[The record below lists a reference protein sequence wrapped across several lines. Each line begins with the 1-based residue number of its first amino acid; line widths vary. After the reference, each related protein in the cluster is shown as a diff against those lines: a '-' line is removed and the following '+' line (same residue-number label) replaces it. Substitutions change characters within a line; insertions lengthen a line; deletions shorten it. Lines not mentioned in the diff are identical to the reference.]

1 MTSLSYVNSYRSA
14 SPAEGLA
21 GPVGSVCEAGTSE
34 PAVFTGLVAG
44 IWIPISSE
52 SSNRSKLHAAHTE
65 QLFPL
70 EVWMRRVSGDDVS
83 VRSQQAHRC
92 CHTMPYMLS
101 SNNVSISLAALGKD
115 RAGHVR
121 FEYQCGSP
129 GVRPNPSQ
137 VDPPV
142 SIPTVGRGRRG
153 ADSKDFCI

>member
-1 MTSLSYVNSYRSA
+1 MTSLSYVNSNRSA

-52 SSNRSKLHAAHTE
+52 SSNRSKRGVTHTE

-70 EVWMRRVSGDDVS
+70 EVWMRSVSGDDAS

-92 CHTMPYMLS
+92 CRTMPYMLS
-101 SNNVSISLAALGKD
+101 SNNVSISICLAA
-115 RAGHVR
+115 
-121 FEYQCGSP
+121 P
-129 GVRPNPSQ
+129 
-137 VDPPV
+137 
-142 SIPTVGRGRRG
+142 
-153 ADSKDFCI
+153 